1 MNFKVKRIKNPR
13 EFPYKKY
20 TSKIGKHKFEANLY
34 EDNGG
39 QLLVYIKKNMIMCRE
54 NAKLDDWIDVYRKE
68 IEFYHNLVDFLKE
81 VKDSRNQEKK

>member
-13 EFPYKKY
+13 EFPYQKY

-39 QLLVYIKKNMIMCRE
+39 QQNSF
-54 NAKLDDWIDVYRKE
+54 AQDWIHGY
-68 IEFYHNLVDFLKE
+68 
-81 VKDSRNQEKK
+81 